1 MYEENATVMSQGFHN
16 VGKVLQ
22 LYANYSAN

>member
-1 MYEENATVMSQGFHN
+1 MYEENATVMSQGFHT